1 MSILIKD
8 NREYLTVIKD
18 SKKELKQLKRNSI
31 YIFLFFSCFNI
42 YFIINLYL
50 KGDIIG
56 LLITAVIGEIICY
69 IPIKNI
75 YNQIKYKYCD
85 EILLLSLE
93 KIELKYIL
101 ENKLLFSKN
110 IYYKDIKKIYI
121 KIDNRISFLRKRT
134 KKADNIVLSEYFE
147 DIKSLKIKTF
157 SSEIYSWGS
166 EVKEEVS
173 KILLAINN
181 HIKNI
186 KEYCN

>member
-1 MSILIKD
+1 MSILIKS
-8 NREYLTVIKD
+8 NKEYLTVVKD

-56 LLITAVIGEIICY
+56 MLITAIVGEIICY
-69 IPIKNI
+69 IPIKSI

-101 ENKLLFSKN
+101 ESKLLFSKN
-110 IYYKDIKKIYI
+110 INYKDIKNIYI

-147 DIKSLKIKTF
+147 NIRSLKIKTYLY
-157 SSEIYSWGS
+157 EIYSWGS
-166 EVKEEVS
+166 EVKEEEVS

-186 KEYCN
+186 KEY